1 MWNTVYMK
9 PGKISTELAPLVPP
23 ACDVCGEA
31 TRLVGLEAAAD
42 GDEFADLCTYV
53 CGSCGKLQTR
63 IFVRTGGVTLIDV
76 LKQADRA
83 DCSGMDGSGRV
94 GPAPDKPAVT
104 D

>member
-1 MWNTVYMK
+1 MK
-9 PGKISTELAPLVPP
+9 PAKVSTELALLVPP
-23 ACDVCGEA
+23 ACEICGEA

-63 IFVRTGGVTLIDV
+63 IFVRTGGVKLIDV
-76 LKQADRA
+76 LKQADGA
-83 DCSGMDGSGRV
+83 DRSGTDGSGPV
-94 GPAPDKPAVT
+94 GLAADKSAVT